1 VRKIPIQWALV
12 RLYIR
17 NKHNNIK
24 KMANAKYKY
33 SVAIRTLGK
42 AGIAYET
49 LIHCLK
55 AQTIQPQKI
64 VVYLAEGY
72 TPPQQVADEKIV
84 YCKKGMAHQRAMKFE
99 EIDAEYILLCDDD
112 VYFPEDSVEKLF
124 IALDEHNADCISA
137 NVFPNQ
143 DMRFRM
149 KVVKA
154 MLYGELPSFSNK
166 FAFRIRKSSNY
177 SYCNAPN
184 DVMESQSCAGPCML
198 VKKSVNNS
206 LNYEDELWLDQFPYT
221 SGQDQI
227 FAYKLY
233 RYGYKLC
240 IHYATGIIHLDART
254 GHIKDE
260 IQADFN
266 KRKIRYI
273 EWYRSIYEPSRNYSE
288 KISAIFSYYLYWF
301 WLFGLS
307 VFSFITRRNKFK
319 IRNSINALV
328 EARKYVKSSEY
339 SCISKW
345 NVSR

>member
-1 VRKIPIQWALV
+1 MVKLAL
-12 RLYIR
+12 
-17 NKHNNIK
+17 
-24 KMANAKYKY
+24 KY

-55 AQTIQPQKI
+55 SQTIPPEKI

-72 TPPQQVADEKIV
+72 TPPRKVDDEVIV
-84 YCKKGMAHQRAMKFE
+84 FCKKGMAHQRALQYD
-99 EIDAEYILLCDDD
+99 EIDTEYILLCDDD
-112 VYFPEDSVEKLF
+112 VYFAEDSVEKLLT
-124 IALDEHNADCISA
+124 ALVEENADCISA

-143 DMRFRM
+143 DMRFSM
-149 KVVKA
+149 KVLKA
-154 MLYGELPSFSNK
+154 VFYGELPSWNKK

-177 SYCNAPN
+177 SYCNHPKE
-184 DVMESQSCAGPCML
+184 VMESQSCAGPCML
-198 VKKSVNNS
+198 IKKSVNNK
-206 LNYEDELWLDQFPYT
+206 LDYENELWLDNFPYT

-240 IHYATGIIHLDART
+240 IHYAAGVIHLDAQT

-273 EWYRSIYEPSRNYSE
+273 EWYRSVYEPSKNNLQ
-288 KISAIFSYYLYWF
+288 KFSALMSYYSYWS
-301 WLFGLS
+301 WLLGLS
-307 VFSFITRRNKFK
+307 VISFIIGRNKFK
-319 IRNSINALV
+319 IKNSIKALS
-328 EARKYVKSSEY
+328 EGRKYVQSEEFLD
-339 SCISKW
+339 IPKW
-345 NVSR
+345 RVVQ